1 MELILVVVGAI
12 VVTAIAHRRGLEP
25 ALVLVVVGFV
35 VSFTPGFEGIEL
47 ESEVL
52 LSVVL
57 PPLLYSAALDFSFP
71 TFLRNIRPILGLGI
85 GLVVVTA
92 FTVAAVT
99 PLLVPTLTFGT
110 ALVLGAVVAPPDA
123 VTAVAVG
130 RKLGLPRK
138 VMAIL
143 TGESLVN
150 DAAALSLFSI
160 AVAQIAGTEA
170 YIENPL
176 LLFGY
181 SAVLGPLVG
190 AALGYITLWIRRR
203 LAHPGLETIQGLV
216 VPFAAFISAEHFHAS
231 GVLAVV
237 VAGFVVGHGSI
248 ESGYQTRLQE
258 RYVWNSVDMLLEAF
272 VFAYIGLQL
281 RFVLEELHEA
291 HESLVE
297 VALASL
303 VVLVIILII
312 RPASVFLMF
321 GRGVLSR
328 KVENKLSVPVPAR
341 GGRGA
346 LGTRRRGRP
355 RRLRALADDRSL
367 TWQENVVVSWTGMR
381 GVVTLAAASG
391 IPLTTIHGAP
401 FPERATIQAIAFA
414 VSVGTLL
421 LQGLTLPLLI
431 RWLRSSFE
439 HDYSPT
445 PPRRRAEQ
453 IVHVAADEV
462 LEEFAEN
469 PPQGLDAA
477 TLTNIRLTIARHS
490 QDADEMPDPES
501 HTPRA
506 EVFSA
511 LYREVLSAQ
520 RTALIT
526 ERDEGRISDEAVR
539 AMLEQARPSGGR
551 CVSAAGEPVL
561 VRRADIESHENAWR
575 NASLRLFAVGRLEA
589 SEVPPPKPP
598 PQSPPSPPPQLSPPQ
613 PPPSPPPS
621 PPSKPTRHPRQRPVR
636 RRSRRNS
643 RRRNHFRSPG
653 RRSPLRACR
662 RTSHQRAAPSR
673 GPMRPRRGQ
682 VSTTA
687 RSTSPREP
695 DGRRRGRRGSSSG
708 CAPTGLAMPRFRG
721 LRS

>member
-1 MELILVVVGAI
+1 VELILVVVGAI

-291 HESLVE
+291 HESLTE

-303 VVLVIILII
+303 VVLVIVLVI
-312 RPASVFLMF
+312 RPACVFLMF

-328 KVENKLSVPVPAR
+328 MVENRLSVPVSAQDA
-341 GGRGA
+341 RGA
-346 LGTRRRGRP
+346 LGSRRRGRP

-391 IPLTTIHGAP
+391 IPLTTIGGTP

-439 HDYSPT
+439 HDYVADAAET
-445 PPRRRAEQ
+445 AKAEQ

-506 EVFSA
+506 EIFSA

-539 AMLEQARPSGGR
+539 AMLERLDLQEAG
-551 CVSAAGEPVL
+551 VSA
-561 VRRADIESHENAWR
+561 
-575 NASLRLFAVGRLEA
+575 RLE
-589 SEVPPPKPP
+589 
-598 PQSPPSPPPQLSPPQ
+598 
-613 PPPSPPPS
+613 
-621 PPSKPTRHPRQRPVR
+621 
-636 RRSRRNS
+636 SR
-643 RRRNHFRSPG
+643 F
-653 RRSPLRACR
+653 
-662 RTSHQRAAPSR
+662 
-673 GPMRPRRGQ
+673 
-682 VSTTA
+682 
-687 RSTSPREP
+687 
-695 DGRRRGRRGSSSG
+695 
-708 CAPTGLAMPRFRG
+708 
-721 LRS
+721 

>member
-25 ALVLVVVGFV
+25 ALILVVVGFA
-35 VSFTPGFEGIEL
+35 VSFAPEFEGIEL

-71 TFLRNIRPILGLGI
+71 TFLRNIRPILGLGV
-85 GLVVVTA
+85 GLVVITA
-92 FTVAAVT
+92 FAVAGVASW
-99 PLLVPTLTFGT
+99 LVPSLTFGT
-110 ALVLGAVVAPPDA
+110 ALILGAVVAPPDA

-130 RKLGLPRK
+130 RRLGLPKK

-160 AVAQIAGTEA
+160 AVAQVAGSRA
-170 YIENPL
+170 FIENPL
-176 LLFGY
+176 LLFSY

-216 VPFAAFISAEHFHAS
+216 VPFAAFISAEHLHAS

-237 VAGFVVGHGSI
+237 VAGFVVGHGSLGA
-248 ESGYQTRLQE
+248 GYQTRLQE
-258 RYVWNSVDMLLEAF
+258 RYVWNSVDVMLEAF

-281 RFVLEELHEA
+281 RFILEDLRHA

-297 VALASL
+297 VALASGVVLL
-303 VVLVIILII
+303 VVLVV
-312 RPASVFLMF
+312 RPACVFLMF
-321 GRGVLSR
+321 GREVLSR
-328 KVENKLSVPVPAR
+328 KVETKLSVPVPW

-346 LGTRRRGRP
+346 LGTRKRKRQP
-355 RRLRALADDRSL
+355 SALVDRRSL

-391 IPLTTIHGAP
+391 IPLMTVDGEP

-421 LQGLTLPLLI
+421 LQGWTLPLLI
-431 RWLRSSFE
+431 RWLGPSFE
-439 HDYSPT
+439 QDRVSDD
-445 PPRRRAEQ
+445 AETHKAER
-453 IVHVAADEV
+453 IVHDAADEV
-462 LEEFAEN
+462 LARFADQ
-469 PPQGLDAA
+469 PPAGLDAA
-477 TLTNIRLTIARHS
+477 TLANIQQTIARHS

-511 LYREVLSAQ
+511 LYRDVLSAQ
-520 RTALIT
+520 RTALIA
-526 ERDEGRISDEAVR
+526 ERDAGRIEDEAVR
-539 AMLEQARPSGGR
+539 AMLERLDLQEAG
-551 CVSAAGEPVL
+551 VSA
-561 VRRADIESHENAWR
+561 
-575 NASLRLFAVGRLEA
+575 RLE
-589 SEVPPPKPP
+589 
-598 PQSPPSPPPQLSPPQ
+598 
-613 PPPSPPPS
+613 
-621 PPSKPTRHPRQRPVR
+621 
-636 RRSRRNS
+636 SR
-643 RRRNHFRSPG
+643 F
-653 RRSPLRACR
+653 
-662 RTSHQRAAPSR
+662 
-673 GPMRPRRGQ
+673 
-682 VSTTA
+682 
-687 RSTSPREP
+687 
-695 DGRRRGRRGSSSG
+695 
-708 CAPTGLAMPRFRG
+708 
-721 LRS
+721 